1 LPIVRLAF
9 VGLLLVGLATC
20 GGVTV
25 AAPRLNPGPA
35 PAPATRAVTVAPAAA
50 LAPRVTEPIGPTI
63 YPLPAPGVQPEP
75 CPLPPWNGTE
85 RPTTGTPEVATA
97 DLPAPAPLT
106 PRQVNLR
113 PVTGKGMW
121 WTVWPS
127 SDVDVNQMV
136 ARAKSAGLNQIWVR
150 TGGTRQGWYGAP
162 LLKALLPVAHAA
174 GLAVVAWDYP
184 TLSDPLADVARA
196 RQAIG
201 GTFGGARIDAFSPD
215 IETPYEGTHNSVD
228 RVRRYLSLVRATAG
242 ALPVIATVMNP
253 TPANL
258 ETYPYA
264 AEAPYVDAFAPMV
277 YWSCNE
283 PGAAAAA
290 AVAALA
296 KLRPVHLIG
305 QAYNMIEDG
314 GRRGLP
320 SGAEEWRFLDVAN
333 SAGAIGASLYAADS
347 ATKPEWAAL
356 AAYPWTGRRLG

>member
-1 LPIVRLAF
+1 
-9 VGLLLVGLATC
+9 
-20 GGVTV
+20 
-25 AAPRLNPGPA
+25 
-35 PAPATRAVTVAPAAA
+35 
-50 LAPRVTEPIGPTI
+50 
-63 YPLPAPGVQPEP
+63 VQPEP

-215 IETPYEGTHNSVD
+215 IETPYEGTYDSVT
-228 RVRRYLSLVRATAG
+228 RVQLYLSLLRATAG

-253 TPANL
+253 TAREL
-258 ETYPYA
+258 ASYPYA

-277 YWSCNE
+277 YWSCRE
-283 PGAAAAA
+283 PGFATADAIE
-290 AVAALA
+290 ALSDY
-296 KLRPVHLIG
+296 RPVHVIG
-305 QAYNMIEDG
+305 QAFNMASDG
-314 GRRGLP
+314 GRRGMP
-320 SGAEEWRFLDVAN
+320 TGAEIWRFLDVAKR
-333 SAGAIGASLYAADS
+333 SGAAGASLYLFSQTTS
-347 ATKPEWAAL
+347 AEWKAM
-356 AAYPWTGRRLG
+356 AAYPWS

>member
-1 LPIVRLAF
+1 VPL
-9 VGLLLVGLATC
+9 
-20 GGVTV
+20 GG
-25 AAPRLNPGPA
+25 
-35 PAPATRAVTVAPAAA
+35 
-50 LAPRVTEPIGPTI
+50 
-63 YPLPAPGVQPEP
+63 
-75 CPLPPWNGTE
+75 
-85 RPTTGTPEVATA
+85 
-97 DLPAPAPLT
+97 
-106 PRQVNLR
+106 RQVNLA
-113 PVTGKGMW
+113 PLTGKGMW
-121 WTVWPS
+121 WNTWATS
-127 SDVDVNQMV
+127 KVDVQQV
-136 ARAKSAGLNQIWVR
+136 VSQAKTSGLHQIWVR

-162 LLKALLPVAHAA
+162 LLNALLPVAHAA

-184 TLSDPLADVARA
+184 TLSDPVADAARA
-196 RQAIG
+196 RRAIG
-201 GTFGGARIDAFSPD
+201 GTFGGQRIDAFSPD